1 MSVSLISLNREEDAA
16 LYHQTTEQ
24 LLSLRLSDPSE
35 HPQHTTIKNSFSFY
49 DSLNPDYS
57 ESDPATGQA

>member
-16 LYHQTTEQ
+16 LYQTTEQ
-24 LLSLRLSDPSE
+24 LISLRLSDPSE